1 MNPSPILLRK
11 MGVKFARSILSCEN
25 LQPEAKLWRSVVV
38 NAVED
43 CLIDHSD
50 RKSSL
55 LKIYSHN
62 WILNRTKDFNY
73 VCAWGELDP
82 DDIEECYKKAIESGE
97 IKFTNKQSMWFA
109 YDKVYKRM
117 LQAESFEK
125 KNLRKKINNLRGHI
139 KQTANF
145 YMSTIFVTVFV

>member
-62 WILNRTKDFNY
+62 WINRTILIMY
-73 VCAWGELDP
+73 VLG
-82 DDIEECYKKAIESGE
+82 
-97 IKFTNKQSMWFA
+97 
-109 YDKVYKRM
+109 
-117 LQAESFEK
+117 
-125 KNLRKKINNLRGHI
+125 
-139 KQTANF
+139 
-145 YMSTIFVTVFV
+145 